1 MARPDPEE
9 SRCLPGADGVIGIAI
24 FCLAAI
30 CLTKIRDGAPIA
42 RQRCS
47 GIGCPMKSQS
57 LIAAA
62 DLELL
67 RTRWGDLAPDLVFCF
82 CAPDIDL
89 GRLAAARV
97 SAAFPRATVI
107 GCSTAGEIGADGVCD
122 GLVSLLGLRFRDT
135 MVRAHRVSLDSHA
148 RSAASGR
155 LLGDHLLSSGAP
167 AAVLLFIPG
176 LGVDG
181 SAFIHGL
188 RAALPAATPTIG
200 GMAADGRRF
209 GQTFTILGKKVF
221 TDQAVAVGLYGTALR
236 IGTGSGSGWTSFGPT
251 RRVTGADGPVLIALD
266 RKPALQLYCNY
277 LGDRARDL
285 PSSGMLYPLAL
296 VGEADPAC
304 TGLIRSIIAV
314 DWEAGTLTLAG
325 AVAPG
330 SLVRLMHADNDGLI
344 DGARLAAEQV
354 LAGSSGSGSGAAV
367 LMVSCV
373 GRRDVLGD
381 DIDDEIDA
389 VRTVFPAGTPMAGF
403 YSYGEIG
410 PHGPDRESE
419 LHNQTMTIAS
429 FSEI

>member
-1 MARPDPEE
+1 
-9 SRCLPGADGVIGIAI
+9 
-24 FCLAAI
+24 
-30 CLTKIRDGAPIA
+30 
-42 RQRCS
+42 
-47 GIGCPMKSQS
+47 MKSRS

-62 DLELL
+62 ADLESL
-67 RTRWGDLAPDLVFCF
+67 RTHWAGLAPDLVFCF
-82 CAPDIDL
+82 CAPDSDL
-89 GRLAAARV
+89 GRRAAAGV

-107 GCSTAGEIGADGVCD
+107 GCSTAGEIGVDGACD
-122 GLVSLLGLRFRDT
+122 GLVSLLGLSFSDT
-135 MVRAHRVSLDSHA
+135 VVRAHRVPLDSHA
-148 RSAASGR
+148 RSAASGHR
-155 LLGDHLLSSGAP
+155 LGDLLLSSGAP
-167 AAVLLFIPG
+167 AAVLPFIPG

-181 SAFIHGL
+181 SAFVHGL

-221 TDQAVAVGLYGTALR
+221 TDQAVAVGLYGTAIR
-236 IGTGSGSGWTSFGPT
+236 IGTGSGSGWTTFGPT
-251 RRVTGADGPVLIALD
+251 RRVTGADGPVLITLD

-296 VGEADPAC
+296 VGEGDPAS
-304 TGLIRSIIAV
+304 TGLIRSIMAV

-344 DGARLAAEQV
+344 DGARLAAERV
-354 LAGSSGSGSGAAV
+354 LAGSSGSSSGAAV

-389 VRTVFPAGTPMAGF
+389 ARTVFPAGTPMAGF